1 MITEKEIRKLILNN
15 SINLSASK
23 LDDDGSKRIY
33 MRLIHIKILE
43 NAFNNNINEFVEC
56 IKCHSIE
63 YLQYFKEIIQNEL
76 LSSNDIEIID
86 DKDILLPKIL
96 KFIDDE
102 IEIKMGI

>member
-1 MITEKEIRKLILNN
+1 MITEKEIRKLILDY
-15 SINLSASK
+15 SINLNISK
-23 LDDDGSKRIY
+23 LDNDSKY
-33 MRLIHIKILE
+33 MYMKLIHIKILE
-43 NAFNNNINEFVEC
+43 NAFNNNINEFIEC

-76 LSSNDIEIID
+76 LSTNDIEIID

-102 IEIKMGI
+102 IKIKMGI